1 MRWLWLVVLG
11 SCGAVT
17 SSGSDAGGSK
27 PLMVTSVD
35 AGCAVSIEAW
45 PLGAGL
51 HVPVG
56 SVIEWPSNPP
66 QSGTHYPVWAAF
78 QEFSTAVPRGYYV
91 HDLEHGAVV
100 LLHRCELLGGGDCT
114 PVLEALRQTAASL
127 PDDARCSGGVRVRT
141 VITPDPLIAEPI
153 VAVSWGFIYRA
164 QCVDLP
170 SLKAFA
176 SAHYAQGPEDECA
189 NGVTSF

>member
-1 MRWLWLVVLG
+1 
-11 SCGAVT
+11 
-17 SSGSDAGGSK
+17 
-27 PLMVTSVD
+27 
-35 AGCAVSIEAW
+35 
-45 PLGAGL
+45 
-51 HVPVG
+51 VG

-66 QSGTHYPVWAAF
+66 QSGSHYPVWAAF
-78 QEFSTAVPRGYYV
+78 QEFSTPVPRGFYV

-100 LLHRCELLGGGDCT
+100 LLHRCDLVGDCA

-141 VITPDPLIAEPI
+141 VITPDPLIPEPI

-176 SAHYAQGPEDECA
+176 SAHYAQAPEDECA